1 MIRGFFHTG
10 RRRGQRDANL
20 PETSVDRKPVVTLSE
35 SQRKN
40 LRRLGH
46 GLNPVV
52 MIGAAGLSDA
62 VLEEAEGALD
72 HHELVKVKVRVGDR
86 SARDEIIR
94 RLCEATGAE
103 LVQRVGHMAL
113 VYRANPDRRR
123 VNPNASA

>member
-1 MIRGFFHTG
+1 MPLT
-10 RRRGQRDANL
+10 D
-20 PETSVDRKPVVTLSE
+20 

-62 VLEEAEGALD
+62 VLEEAEGALE
-72 HHELVKVKVRVGDR
+72 HHELVKIKVRVGDR
-86 SARDEIIR
+86 AARDDIIS
-94 RLCEATGAE
+94 RLCARTGAE
-103 LVQRVGHMAL
+103 LVQRTGHMAL
-113 VYRANPDRRR
+113 LYRANPDRQR

>member
-1 MIRGFFHTG
+1 MPLT
-10 RRRGQRDANL
+10 
-20 PETSVDRKPVVTLSE
+20 E

-72 HHELVKVKVRVGDR
+72 HHELVKIKVRVGDR
-86 SARDEIIR
+86 AARDGIIG
-94 RLCEATGAE
+94 RLCAETGAE
-103 LVQRVGHMAL
+103 LVQRIGHMAL
-113 VYRANPDRRR
+113 LYRANPDRKR
-123 VNPNASA
+123 VNPNASG

>member
-1 MIRGFFHTG
+1 MPLT
-10 RRRGQRDANL
+10 
-20 PETSVDRKPVVTLSE
+20 E

-52 MIGAAGLSDA
+52 MIGASGLSNA

-72 HHELVKVKVRVGDR
+72 HHELVKIKVRVGDR
-86 SARDEIIR
+86 AARDEIIG
-94 RLCEATGAE
+94 RLCAETGAE
-103 LVQRVGHMAL
+103 LVQRIGHMAL
-113 VYRANPDRRR
+113 LYRANPDRKR

>member
-10 RRRGQRDANL
+10 RRRGQPDANL
-20 PETSVDRKPVVTLSE
+20 RRPFSDRNHVVKLTE

-72 HHELVKVKVRVGDR
+72 HHELVKIKVRVGDR
-86 SARDEIIR
+86 TERDEIIS

-113 VYRANPDRRR
+113 VYRANPERKRI
-123 VNPNASA
+123 NPNASA

>member
-20 PETSVDRKPVVTLSE
+20 GRLVADRKLLVSLTE

-46 GLNPVV
+46 DLNPIV

-72 HHELVKVKVRVGDR
+72 HHELVKIKVRAGDR
-86 SARDEIIR
+86 TARDEIIR

-103 LVQRVGHMAL
+103 LVQRIGHMAL
-113 VYRANPDRRR
+113 VYRANPERRR

>member
-1 MIRGFFHTG
+1 MVKLT
-10 RRRGQRDANL
+10 
-20 PETSVDRKPVVTLSE
+20 E

-72 HHELVKVKVRVGDR
+72 HHELVKIKVRVGDR
-86 SARDEIIR
+86 TERDEIIS

-113 VYRANPDRRR
+113 VYRANPERKRI
-123 VNPNASA
+123 NPNASA